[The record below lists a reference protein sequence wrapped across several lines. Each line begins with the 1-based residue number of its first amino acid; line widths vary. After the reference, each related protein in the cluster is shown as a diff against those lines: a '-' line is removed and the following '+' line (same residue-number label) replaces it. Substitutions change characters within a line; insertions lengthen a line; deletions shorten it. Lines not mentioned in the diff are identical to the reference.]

1 MVQVLLLLF
10 MMEKS
15 IDFLIVFQQNT
26 EIKNDDNVVMLSQ

>member
-15 IDFLIVFQQNT
+15 IDLLIVFQQNT